1 MASNLRVDSIVP
13 TTSGNV
19 SIGTATGGVTIP
31 GDLGIAGVLTYED
44 VTNIDSVGVI
54 TARDGLRV
62 TGVTT
67 ITGTGEYLLRLNKS
81 DSSAVYT
88 QFTNSTSGTSTSDG
102 FRIGMDSN
110 EDGLVWLREDGN
122 VKFGSNNSERLRI
135 FSNGDIGVNVTTIN
149 RSDPGRNTVQF
160 DYSGSDGSQGLEIRL
175 SNSALNGNAATDNAA
190 ITYIGQ
196 TLGFTNRENGNIQF
210 SNNGSERLRI
220 NSTGVVQVMSERL
233 TMGTSVTNGGANDG
247 NFCIEFSSASRNA
260 IKLRDTHN
268 TGSTTYMVLVGGS
281 ATVGSITGTTG
292 QAFYN
297 NLSDYRTKENDIK
310 ITDGI
315 EKIKLLNPIRFNY
328 KTESTTLCDGFFAHE
343 VTPAVPTAVT
353 GEKDAVDSDGK
364 IDPQMLDMGK
374 IIPLLTAA
382 LQEAIAKIET
392 LESKVATLEG
402 S

>member
-13 TTSGNV
+13 STSGNV

-233 TMGTSVTNGGANDG
+233 TMGTSVTNG
-247 NFCIEFSSASRNA
+247 C
-260 IKLRDTHN
+260 LLYT
-268 TGSTTYMVLVGGS
+268 
-281 ATVGSITGTTG
+281 
-292 QAFYN
+292 
-297 NLSDYRTKENDIK
+297 SD
-310 ITDGI
+310 
-315 EKIKLLNPIRFNY
+315 
-328 KTESTTLCDGFFAHE
+328 
-343 VTPAVPTAVT
+343 
-353 GEKDAVDSDGK
+353 
-364 IDPQMLDMGK
+364 
-374 IIPLLTAA
+374 AA
-382 LQEAIAKIET
+382 DE
-392 LESKVATLEG
+392 
-402 S
+402 